1 MTKTNKSRFASL
13 VVAPILLCLL
23 ALSAPA
29 RADSAT
35 SVISQFNDTLLST
48 MQTAKKLGYGGRYE
62 KLEPVVKSTFDLSF
76 MTRYSA
82 GRHWRGLS
90 KQQKTQ
96 MIDAFSRLTI
106 ATYANRFKGYSGE
119 KFHVLAEEEPRKNT
133 KLVRTAL
140 EKSDG
145 SRIKLNYLMR
155 LTSQGWRII
164 DIFVRGTISELSTKR
179 SEYSS
184 TIKNKGFDGLLA
196 IFEEKIAALG
206 AKTG

>member
-1 MTKTNKSRFASL
+1 MTKTKKFRVASL
-13 VVAPILLCLL
+13 GAASVILCLL
-23 ALSAPA
+23 ALSSPA

-35 SVISQFNDTLLST
+35 SVIGRFNDTLLST
-48 MQTAKKLGYGGRYE
+48 MQTAEKLGYGGRYE

-82 GRHWRGLS
+82 GRYWRGLS
-90 KQQKTQ
+90 KEQKTR

-119 KFHVLAEEEPRKNT
+119 KFHVLTEEEPRKNT
-133 KLVRTAL
+133 KLVRTTL
-140 EKSDG
+140 EKPDG
-145 SRIKLNYLMR
+145 SLVKLNYLMR
-155 LTSQGWRII
+155 LTGQGWRII

-184 TIKNKGFDGLLA
+184 TIRNKGFDGLLA